1 MKKALIGVAIAAVL
15 GVGGY
20 FALNKTKQVAAEFG
34 DQQLNTLI
42 TEYKQKPYTIKGLQ
56 SHPFVQRADIKITES
71 TKDTIK
77 SLLTVALI
85 DGEAFEVPLNSVVTR
100 GEAKYN
106 DKTYGYGKVVTTP
119 IVSEIKDLPPFI
131 KADTLTNT
139 AYIGLDGD
147 LLSVTEAAPLTIP
160 EENFN
165 FKGLTAVVDTSAMNT
180 SAYDLD
186 LNVKGFSADNHG
198 DTVTL
203 EPFTMSYQVA
213 DNGKYTGE
221 SSPVTFSSGSEL
233 TVNLSKGSY
242 DGVYKEVQGLNMP
255 LNNGV
260 GKFDT
265 LSIVADGKAVKL
277 NNLVLGGGFYE
288 NGKLLDLKANLSAD
302 IDEKAL
308 KESGLLAMSPVPITP
323 KSLSFSYAL
332 NNVAYDVANTYFDV
346 ISQMG
351 SDANDIPLSEAEQR
365 AMIQSLQKT
374 DVSYNMD
381 VAIKTAEGD
390 ADADIKL
397 MLSDVGK
404 AADVDALISAFKQQ
418 TPEQA
423 AAFFNGEANVKMNKN
438 LATITQ
444 AAMYLMMVGAKEEGD
459 NYIIK
464 AELKDGVPSVNG
476 QPMM

>member
-1 MKKALIGVAIAAVL
+1 MKKALIGAAIAAVL

-71 TKDTIK
+71 NKDTVR
-77 SLLTVALI
+77 SLLTVVLRNRKV
-85 DGEAFEVPLNSVVTR
+85 FEVPLSSVIIR
-100 GEAKYN
+100 GETKYN

-119 IVSEIKDLPPFI
+119 IVSEIKDLSPFT

-139 AYIGLDGD
+139 VYIGLDGD
-147 LLSVTEAAPLTIP
+147 LLSVTEAAPVTIP

-180 SAYDLD
+180 SAYDFD
-186 LNVKGFSADNHG
+186 LNVKGFSSGDNS
-198 DTVTL
+198 DKVTL
-203 EPFTMSYQVA
+203 LPFTMHYHVN
-213 DNGKYTGE
+213 DNGEYTGE
-221 SSPVTFSSGSEL
+221 SSPVTFYNSIL
-233 TVNLSKGSY
+233 FTLNLSKGSY
-242 DGVYKEVQGLNMP
+242 DGDYKEVQGLNMP
-255 LNNGV
+255 LSNGV

-265 LSIVADGKAVKL
+265 LSVVVGGKTVKL

-346 ISQMG
+346 INQMG
-351 SDANDIPLSEAEQR
+351 SDASDIPLSEAEQR

-374 DVSYNMD
+374 GVSYNMD

-390 ADADIKL
+390 AGGYQTDA
-397 MLSDVGK
+397 
-404 AADVDALISAFKQQ
+404 
-418 TPEQA
+418 E
-423 AAFFNGEANVKMNKN
+423 
-438 LATITQ
+438 
-444 AAMYLMMVGAKEEGD
+444 
-459 NYIIK
+459 
-464 AELKDGVPSVNG
+464 
-476 QPMM
+476 